1 MAGCAEH
8 DADTLCVGVALGR
21 YSRADV
27 RDWVDAEVLRREKLP
42 DALLELTTLAHRE
55 VEEIAALLRALS
67 TGAPARL
74 WGLAVELLAEDYRGG
89 ACALEPTIERLVTA
103 AHLYGAYD
111 TPAEAELYFL
121 EDGLTL
127 ARDGTWGT
135 LDDVR
140 AHLEQLFA
148 EHARG
153 VRATHLA

>member
-1 MAGCAEH
+1 MAGCAEL

-27 RDWVDAEVLRREKLP
+27 SDWVDAEVLRREKLP

-55 VEEIAALLRALS
+55 TEEIAALLRALS
-67 TGAPARL
+67 TRDPTRL
-74 WGLAVELLAEDYRGG
+74 WSIAVGMLAEDYRGG

-121 EDGLTL
+121 EDGVSL
-127 ARDGTWGT
+127 ASYGIWGT
-135 LDDVR
+135 LEDVR
-140 AHLEQLFA
+140 AHLEQFLA
-148 EHARG
+148 EWTVG
-153 VRATHLA
+153 GRATLLA